1 MTAND
6 SSARR
11 VYNAALRVAFPGV
24 IAHELSHLLV
34 AEALDLEA
42 RFEPPASVAIDLD
55 GDHRPAELVAVGLAP
70 LGLSMFAGAVALAA
84 YGAVKLG
91 VPVPRVSPPP
101 ILWGWLAINLALAIL
116 PSRTDL
122 RTTLSLQHS
131 MMNSTGP
138 DQTASRRETST
149 TDRPDRR
156 EQR

>member
-1 MTAND
+1 MND
-6 SSARR
+6 NSSARR
-11 VYNAALRVAFPGV
+11 VYHALVRVAFPGV

-42 RFEPPASVAIDLD
+42 AFEPPASVAINLD
-55 GDHRPAELVAVGLAP
+55 GDHRPSHLVAVGLAP

-91 VPVPRVSPPP
+91 VPVPRASPPR

-122 RTTLSLQHS
+122 QTTLNPQQS
-131 MMNSTGP
+131 MTNPTDP

-149 TDRPDRR
+149 TDRPARR

>member
-1 MTAND
+1 MTDD

-11 VYNAALRVAFPGV
+11 VYNAVVRVAFPGV

-42 RFEPPASVAIDLD
+42 AFESPASVAINLD
-55 GDHRPAELVAVGLAP
+55 DEHGPAELVAVAVAP

-101 ILWGWLAINLALAIL
+101 ILWGWLAVNLLLAIT
-116 PSRTDL
+116 PSPTDL
-122 RTTLSLQHS
+122 KAPLER
-131 MMNSTGP
+131 
-138 DQTASRRETST
+138 A
-149 TDRPDRR
+149 DRPARR

>member
-1 MTAND
+1 MTGD

-11 VYNAALRVAFPGV
+11 VYHVLVRVAFPGV

-42 RFEPPASVAIDLD
+42 HFEPPASVTIDLD
-55 GDHRPAELVAVGLAP
+55 QKHRPSHLVAVGLAP

-91 VPVPRVSPPP
+91 VPVPRASPPR

-122 RTTLSLQHS
+122 QTTLNPQQS
-131 MMNSTGP
+131 MTNPTDP

-149 TDRPDRR
+149 TDSPARR